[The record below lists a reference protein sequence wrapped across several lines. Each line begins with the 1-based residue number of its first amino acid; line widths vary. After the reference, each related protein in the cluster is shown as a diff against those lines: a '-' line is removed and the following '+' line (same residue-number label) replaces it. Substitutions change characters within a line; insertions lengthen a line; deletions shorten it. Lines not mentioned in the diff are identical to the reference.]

1 MVDTDGG
8 QCSTGADCFPL
19 GEFGCVN
26 STCQYMMQVGE
37 DCTDNRL
44 CWSGKCNTT
53 CQGMPLGGM
62 CSHDAQCNFGLYCNY
77 NILTMNGTC
86 SNTTAPGASCNPI
99 GVPCSPGNVCFEK
112 TFGNGTTCQQV
123 GTQSSGMPCT
133 TDACQSGLICNTAAA
148 NVTCVS
154 VNTSSVACT
163 ASANCS
169 NGASCVCSYV
179 TGSSYCVG
187 ATYNDPCTEE
197 NLNLI
202 QCLADNSCQAQSEAP
217 DSCAQT
223 NCESDYKKTQS
234 CMCSLSNSMSGKC
247 SYSQYCGGFPVWAI
261 IVIIVVAI
269 VLVLAIVL
277 LVFFMMRRRRQ
288 YDSI

>member
-1 MVDTDGG
+1 
-8 QCSTGADCFPL
+8 
-19 GEFGCVN
+19 
-26 STCQYMMQVGE
+26 MMQVGE
-37 DCTDNRL
+37 DCTANAL
-44 CWSGKCNTT
+44 CWSGVCNTT
-53 CQGMPLGGM
+53 CQGKAAGGA
-62 CSHDAQCNFGLYCNY
+62 CTSSSQCNFGLYCNG
-77 NILTMNGTC
+77 NSIMSGNCT
-86 SNTTAPGASCNPI
+86 NTTAPGAKCDGI
-99 GVPCSPGNVCFEK
+99 VPCAPGNVCFEK

-123 GTQSSGMPCT
+123 GTQSAGMPCAPN
-133 TDACQSGLICNTAAA
+133 ACQSGLVCNVAAA

-163 ASANCS
+163 ANANCS
-169 NGASCVCSYV
+169 NGALCVCSAV
-179 TGSSYCVG
+179 TGSSYCFG
-187 ATYNDPCTEE
+187 FTYNNPCTEE

-202 QCLADNSCQAQSEAP
+202 SCLAENSCQANSEAP

-223 NCESDYKKTQS
+223 NCDSDYKKTQS
-234 CMCSLSNSMSGKC
+234 CGCSLANSMSGKC
-247 SYSQYCGGFPVWAI
+247 AYSQYCGGFPVWAI